1 MLIENVR
8 KMLLPYSPNE
18 KLFFGYNLKIDNN
31 DTAETGPYPSG
42 GAGNSLISNKINYV
56 GT

>member
-8 KMLLPYSPNE
+8 KMLLPYSPKE

-31 DTAETGPYPSG
+31 DTVEVGPYPSG
-42 GAGNSLISNKINYV
+42 GAGNTLASNTNQLI